1 MQLLIRCRKQ
11 TMAAIRYLACATFPG
26 RHSAKPTIPCAGL
39 PQAQFFR
46 NWINHSPEDM
56 QYACG
61 TPSSLPG
68 RKTRPSSQPMN
79 RSELYRWVMALGFCA
94 YDMLLYLDTH
104 PDDAQ
109 ALSYYNQCNELYNSA
124 KKTYEERF
132 EPLSAFGSQPLEDWD
147 WNDGPMPWEGVK

>member
-1 MQLLIRCRKQ
+1 M
-11 TMAAIRYLACATFPG
+11 
-26 RHSAKPTIPCAGL
+26 
-39 PQAQFFR
+39 
-46 NWINHSPEDM
+46 
-56 QYACG
+56 
-61 TPSSLPG
+61 
-68 RKTRPSSQPMN
+68 TRPSSQPMN

-147 WNDGPMPWEGVK
+147 WNDGPMPWEGVKYAMWNYEKRLQDPISISTPNAKMASFIISQYGGLYCNTL

>member
-1 MQLLIRCRKQ
+1 MMNPNCQTAAGQALLMQVDQ
-11 TMAAIRYLACATFPG
+11 
-26 RHSAKPTIPCAGL
+26 AGF
-39 PQAQFFR
+39 AVVDA
-46 NWINHSPEDM
+46 N
-56 QYACG
+56 
-61 TPSSLPG
+61 
-68 RKTRPSSQPMN
+68 
-79 RSELYRWVMALGFCA
+79 
-94 YDMLLYLDTH
+94 LYLDTH

>member
-1 MQLLIRCRKQ
+1 MNATINTMPETDNGSHQVPGMCYVPWQ
-11 TMAAIRYLACATFPG
+11 TFGKTYDPMRGLAAGTIFPELDKPFTGKCNMNMMRG
-26 RHSAKPTIPCAGL
+26 RAA
-39 PQAQFFR
+39 A
-46 NWINHSPEDM
+46 M
-56 QYACG
+56 
-61 TPSSLPG
+61 
-68 RKTRPSSQPMN
+68 TRPSSQPMN

>member
-1 MQLLIRCRKQ
+1 
-11 TMAAIRYLACATFPG
+11 
-26 RHSAKPTIPCAGL
+26 
-39 PQAQFFR
+39 
-46 NWINHSPEDM
+46 M
-56 QYACG
+56 QYEYDA
-61 TPSSLPG
+61 G
-68 RKTRPSSQPMN
+68 RAAAMTRPSSQPMN

-132 EPLSAFGSQPLEDWD
+132 EPLSAFGQPAAGGLGLEWRS
-147 WNDGPMPWEGVK
+147 NAMGRSEISYVEL